1 MNKLAII
8 IALAFVIAISLFSS
22 KPKRIERMVPDYFTE
37 MFEIIMNDIMSDGE
51 KIKSIQSLDYSD
63 DRFASIVN
71 NSKLEDSEKLEK
83 ISKLLETLSAKTTV
97 TESA

>member
-8 IALAFVIAISLFSS
+8 IALAFVIAISLFPS
-22 KPKRIERMVPDYFTE
+22 KPKKIERMVPDYFTE

-51 KIKSIQSLDYSD
+51 KIKSIQKLGFSD

-71 NSKLEDSEKLEK
+71 NTNLEDSEKLKK
-83 ISKLLETLSAKTTV
+83 ISKLLESLSAKTTV
-97 TESA
+97 TK